1 MWTVDGVIVADQIFT
16 RSRSAVDIGHRPRL
30 WILITL
36 LPVNPG
42 LEMLTSGQNLLF
54 FFKQSQ
60 EMDSLEYL
68 MSYVNVEIYIWC
80 VQSAQY
86 DDVSPGRR
94 VFFVH
99 SVQQRC
105 GQC

>member
-1 MWTVDGVIVADQIFT
+1 
-16 RSRSAVDIGHRPRL
+16 
-30 WILITL
+30 
-36 LPVNPG
+36 
-42 LEMLTSGQNLLF
+42 
-54 FFKQSQ
+54 
-60 EMDSLEYL
+60 MDSLEYL

-99 SVQQRC
+99 SVQQQSLWSMLVHFG
-105 GQC
+105 GQAQTHTRPLVLVLGLHGLLILGDNPTVQVLLYFL